1 MKHLK
6 RNSAGEDF
14 LCVFA
19 PSREIF
25 LFFRKGAEALRRPE
39 SFNFAAILVLLFLV
53 SGFAACEREERGFR
67 VKTPD
72 ADRINSKQL
81 STLQP
86 GAPLPA
92 SPPVVNEYEGNA
104 YALSEGKR
112 LFEYMN
118 CSGCH
123 AHGGGGMG
131 PPLMDDKWV
140 YGGEPEKIFAT
151 IVEGRPNGMP
161 SFRGKLPDYQ
171 IWQLAAYVRSLSGQ
185 VPKDAAPSRDDNMQ
199 YKKPENSKE
208 KEKMNDASVPKSAE
222 MPQ

>member
-1 MKHLK
+1 MKKFSKIAVLILF
-6 RNSAGEDF
+6 AP
-14 LCVFA
+14 VFA
-19 PSREIF
+19 F
-25 LFFRKGAEALRRPE
+25 
-39 SFNFAAILVLLFLV
+39 V
-53 SGFAACEREERGFR
+53 SCEREERGFR

-86 GAPLPA
+86 GQPTAN
-92 SPPVVNEYEGNA
+92 PPTINEYENNA
-104 YALSEGKR
+104 YAMSEGKH

-118 CSGCH
+118 CVGCH
-123 AHGGGGMG
+123 AHGGGSIG
-131 PPLMDDKWV
+131 PPLMDAKWI
-140 YGGEPEKIFAT
+140 YGGQPEQIFAT

-171 IWQLAAYVRSLSGQ
+171 VWQIAAYVRSMSGQ

-208 KEKMNDASVPKSAE
+208 KEKMNDASLPKSAE